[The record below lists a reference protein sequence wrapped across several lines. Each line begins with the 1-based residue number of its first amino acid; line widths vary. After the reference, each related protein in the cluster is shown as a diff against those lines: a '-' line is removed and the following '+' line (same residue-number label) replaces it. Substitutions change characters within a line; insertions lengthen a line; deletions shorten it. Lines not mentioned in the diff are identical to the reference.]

1 MTALRLVKSAVLI
14 YYDGLLILPM
24 KSLRVPE
31 HLDGERID
39 TAAAELMNAYS
50 RTQVQRMIR
59 KGLVYLNG
67 KEAKKGNRVAT
78 DDELSWRP
86 LPVEE
91 SKFEAKDIPLDI
103 IYEDEDLLIVNKP
116 AGLLTHP
123 SAHERQETLVNA
135 LLHHCGDRL
144 SGIGGEKRPGIVH
157 RLDKDTSGILM
168 VAKHDESHKDLAKQI
183 QERRVEKHYLTLVLG
198 EMDSPSG
205 TIDAPIMKSREQK
218 DHRVRITPHK
228 DAKDSLT
235 HFWVKEDFDRKYS
248 LLDVQIIT
256 GRMHQIRVH
265 LSAIHHPVAGDPLYG
280 NRKTNGALAKI
291 GLKRQFLHA
300 FSLKFRHPRTQE
312 WVQFEAPLPEDLQT
326 VLDTIR
332 RSTE

>member
-1 MTALRLVKSAVLI
+1 
-14 YYDGLLILPM
+14 M
-24 KSLRVPE
+24 KSHPVPE

-39 TAAAELMNAYS
+39 VAAAEIMNAYS

-67 KEAKKGNRVAT
+67 KPAKKGNKVAT
-78 DDELSWRP
+78 EDEISWKP
-86 LPVEE
+86 MPVEE
-91 SKFEAKDIPLDI
+91 SKFEARDIPLDI
-103 IYEDEDLLIVNKP
+103 IYEDDDLLIVNKP

-123 SAHERQETLVNA
+123 SAHERKETLVNA

-183 QERRVEKHYLTLVLG
+183 QERRVEKHYLALVTG
-198 EMDSPSG
+198 EMDTPSG

-235 HFWVKEDFDRKYS
+235 HFWVKETFEYFT

-280 NRKTNGALAKI
+280 NRKTNSALKKL
-291 GLKRQFLHA
+291 GLERQFLHA

-312 WVQFEAPLPEDLQT
+312 WVQFEAPLPEDLEK
-326 VLDTIR
+326 VLQTIR
-332 RSTE
+332 HSEE